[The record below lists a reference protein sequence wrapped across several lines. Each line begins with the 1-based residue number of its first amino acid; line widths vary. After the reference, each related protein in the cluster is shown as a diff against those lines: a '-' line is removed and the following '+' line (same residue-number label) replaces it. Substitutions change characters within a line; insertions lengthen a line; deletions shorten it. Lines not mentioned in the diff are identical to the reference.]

1 MFLRAIRIIFTVLY
15 RRLDRSISSKLP
27 LMWKMILFPIKLIPC
42 EAPLSVSFRKALEDL
57 GPIFVKIGQIL
68 STRKDL
74 FDLETLNELE
84 KLQDKVAPF
93 DTSLAI
99 EIIEKELGASLEETF
114 TSFNK
119 TPLAS
124 ASVAQIY
131 EAKLVCGNETSKDV
145 VLKVIRPNIKETI
158 KKDIELMKWLAK
170 ILRNLIPDSR
180 RLHLETVIE
189 DYERTLLNELDLRIE
204 LDNTKSLR
212 EKWEHSGKL
221 YVPEVYEDLSS
232 ERLMIMERVGG
243 VPVNSITS
251 FKENNVD
258 LRKLA
263 HLGVEIFFTQ
273 VFEHNFFHAD
283 MHPGN
288 VFVDITNPETPTY
301 IALDCAVVGSLN
313 EEDRLYLAK
322 NIYSFFHR
330 DYMEIARLHHESGWI
345 PEKTDVEEF
354 GRVIRN
360 AVDPYFNKPISEIS
374 LSNVLIN
381 LFNLAKTHKVE
392 IQPQLILLQKNLL
405 NIEGMGKQV
414 YPELNLWE
422 TAAPFIENWVKE
434 RIGIASIAK
443 RLKKKFPIWMETL
456 PELPEQVAKSISEI
470 KNIQNQQME
479 QTRQLKKLTKIM
491 EKRERDKSL
500 ILIGLAILAG
510 SSFFYWIY
518 INL

>member
-1 MFLRAIRIIFTVLY
+1 MFLRTIRIIFTALY

-27 LMWKMILFPIKLIPC
+27 LMWRMILFPIKLIPC
-42 EAPLSVSFRKALEDL
+42 NEPLSVSFRKALEDL
-57 GPIFVKIGQIL
+57 GPIFVKTGQIL

-74 FDLETLNELE
+74 FDLETLKELE

-99 EIIEKELGASLEETF
+99 KIIEKELDASLEQTF

-131 EAKLVCGNETSKDV
+131 EAKLVHGNEKSKDV
-145 VLKVIRPNIKETI
+145 VLKVIRPNIEKTI
-158 KKDIELMKWLAK
+158 KKDVELMKWLAK
-170 ILRNLIPDSR
+170 ILTSLIPDSK

-204 LDNTKSLR
+204 LANTKSLR

-243 VPVNSITS
+243 LPVNSIAS
-251 FKENNVD
+251 FKENDVD

-288 VFVDITNPETPTY
+288 VFVDITNPERPTY

-313 EEDRLYLAK
+313 EKDRLYLAK

-330 DYMEIARLHHESGWI
+330 DYIEIARLHHQSGWI
-345 PEKTDVEEF
+345 PKETDVEEF
-354 GRVIRN
+354 ARVIRN
-360 AVDPYFNKPISEIS
+360 VVDPYFNKPINEIS

-381 LFNLAKTHKVE
+381 LFHLAKTHKVE

-405 NIEGMGKQV
+405 NIEGMGRQV

-422 TAAPFIENWVKE
+422 TAAPFIENWVKD
-434 RIGIASIAK
+434 RIGAASIAK

-500 ILIGLAILAG
+500 ILLSLVTLVG

>member
-1 MFLRAIRIIFTVLY
+1 MFLRAIRIIFTALY

-27 LMWKMILFPIKLIPC
+27 LMWTVILSPIKLIPC
-42 EAPLSVSFRKALEDL
+42 KTPLSLSFREALEDL

-74 FDLETLNELE
+74 FDLETLIELE

-119 TPLAS
+119 IPLAS

-131 EAKLVCGNETSKDV
+131 EAKLVCGNEKSKDV
-145 VLKVIRPNIKETI
+145 VLKVIRPKIEETI

-170 ILRNLIPDSR
+170 ILRSLIPDSK

-204 LDNTKSLR
+204 LANTKSLR

-243 VPVNSITS
+243 LPVNSIAS
-251 FKENNVD
+251 FKENDVD

-288 VFVDITNPETPTY
+288 VFVDITNPERPTY

-313 EEDRLYLAK
+313 EKDRLYLAK

-330 DYMEIARLHHESGWI
+330 DYIEIARLHHQSGWI
-345 PEKTDVEEF
+345 PKETDVEEF
-354 GRVIRN
+354 ARVIRN
-360 AVDPYFNKPISEIS
+360 VVDPYFNKPINEIS

-381 LFNLAKTHKVE
+381 LFHLAKTHKVE

-405 NIEGMGKQV
+405 NIEGMGRQV

-422 TAAPFIENWVKE
+422 TAAPFIENWVKD
-434 RIGIASIAK
+434 RIGAASIAK

-500 ILIGLAILAG
+500 ILLSLVTLVG

>member
-1 MFLRAIRIIFTVLY
+1 MFFRAIRIIFIGLY
-15 RRLDRSISSKLP
+15 RRLDRYIDSKP
-27 LMWKMILFPIKLIPC
+27 SLMWRLIFSPLKLVPC
-42 EAPLSVSFRKALEDL
+42 KTPLPMSLRKALEDL
-57 GPIFVKIGQIL
+57 GPVFVKMGQIL

-93 DTSLAI
+93 DTGLAI

-119 TPLAS
+119 TPLAA

-131 EAKLVCGNETSKDV
+131 EAELICEDGIGADV
-145 VLKVIRPNIKETI
+145 VVKVIRPNIEKTI
-158 KKDIELMKWLAK
+158 KKDTELMKWLAK
-170 ILRNLIPDSR
+170 IFRRLVPDSK
-180 RLHLETVIE
+180 RLHLETVIA
-189 DYERTLLNELDLRIE
+189 DYERALLSELDLRIE
-204 LDNTKSLR
+204 SHNTKSLR
-212 EKWEHSGKL
+212 LNWEHSGKL
-221 YVPEVYEDLSS
+221 YVPQVHGNLSS
-232 ERLMIMERVGG
+232 ERLMIIERVKGL
-243 VPVNSITS
+243 PVNKITS
-251 FKENNVD
+251 FRENNVD

-288 VFVDITNPETPTY
+288 VFVDITDPENPTY
-301 IALDCAVVGSLN
+301 IALDCAIVGSLT

-345 PEKTDVEEF
+345 PEETDIVEF
-354 GRVIRN
+354 SRVIERV
-360 AVDPYFNKPISEIS
+360 VDPYFNKPISEIS
-374 LSNVLIN
+374 LSDVLIN
-381 LFNLAKTHKVE
+381 LFKLAKTYRVE

-405 NIEGMGKQV
+405 NIEGMGRQL

-422 TAAPFIENWVKE
+422 TAAPFMENWVRE
-434 RIGIASIAK
+434 RIGVASIAK
-443 RLKKKFPIWMETL
+443 RLKKKFPIWIEDL
-456 PELPEQVAKSISEI
+456 PELPEQVVRSISEI

-479 QTRQLKKLTKIM
+479 QTKYLRQLTRMM
-491 EKRERDKSL
+491 EKQEKNKRLTMQGFL
-500 ILIGLAILAG
+500 IVA
-510 SSFFYWIY
+510 SFSFFYWIY

>member
-1 MFLRAIRIIFTVLY
+1 
-15 RRLDRSISSKLP
+15 
-27 LMWKMILFPIKLIPC
+27 MILFPIKLIPC
-42 EAPLSVSFRKALEDL
+42 NEPLSVSFRKALEDL
-57 GPIFVKIGQIL
+57 GPIFVKTGQIL

-74 FDLETLNELE
+74 FDLETLKELE

-99 EIIEKELGASLEETF
+99 KIIEKELDASLEQTF

-131 EAKLVCGNETSKDV
+131 EAKLVHGNEKSKDV
-145 VLKVIRPNIKETI
+145 VLKVIRPNIEKTI
-158 KKDIELMKWLAK
+158 KKDVGLMKWLAK
-170 ILRNLIPDSR
+170 ILTSLIPDSK

-204 LDNTKSLR
+204 LANTKSLR

-243 VPVNSITS
+243 LPVNSIAS
-251 FKENNVD
+251 FKENDVD

-288 VFVDITNPETPTY
+288 VFVDITNPERPTY

-313 EEDRLYLAK
+313 EKDRLYLAK

-330 DYMEIARLHHESGWI
+330 DYIEIARLHHQSGWI
-345 PEKTDVEEF
+345 PKETDVEEF
-354 GRVIRN
+354 ARVIRN
-360 AVDPYFNKPISEIS
+360 VVDPYFNKPINEIS

-381 LFNLAKTHKVE
+381 LFHLAKTHKVE

-405 NIEGMGKQV
+405 NIEGMGRQV

-422 TAAPFIENWVKE
+422 TAAPFIENWVKD
-434 RIGIASIAK
+434 RIGAASIAK

-500 ILIGLAILAG
+500 ILLSLVTLVG

>member
-1 MFLRAIRIIFTVLY
+1 MFLRTIRIIFTALY

-27 LMWKMILFPIKLIPC
+27 LMWRMIFFPIKLIPC
-42 EAPLSVSFRKALEDL
+42 NEPLSVSFRKALEDL
-57 GPIFVKIGQIL
+57 GPIFVKTGQIL

-74 FDLETLNELE
+74 FDLETLKELE

-99 EIIEKELGASLEETF
+99 KIIEKELDASLEQTF

-131 EAKLVCGNETSKDV
+131 EAKLVHGNEKSKDV
-145 VLKVIRPNIKETI
+145 VLKVIRPNIEKTI
-158 KKDIELMKWLAK
+158 KKDVELMKWLAK
-170 ILRNLIPDSR
+170 ILTSLIPDSK

-204 LDNTKSLR
+204 LANTKSLR

-243 VPVNSITS
+243 LPVNSIAS
-251 FKENNVD
+251 FKENDVD

-288 VFVDITNPETPTY
+288 VFVDITNPERPTY

-313 EEDRLYLAK
+313 EKDRLYLAK

-330 DYMEIARLHHESGWI
+330 DYIEIARLHHQSGWI
-345 PEKTDVEEF
+345 PKETDVEEF
-354 GRVIRN
+354 ARVIRN
-360 AVDPYFNKPISEIS
+360 VVDPYFNKPINEIS

-381 LFNLAKTHKVE
+381 LFHLAKTHKVE

-405 NIEGMGKQV
+405 NIEGMGRQV

-422 TAAPFIENWVKE
+422 TAAPFIENWVKD
-434 RIGIASIAK
+434 RIGAASIAK

-470 KNIQNQQME
+470 KNIQIQQME
-479 QTRQLKKLTKIM
+479 QTRQLRKLTKIM

-500 ILIGLAILAG
+500 ILLGLAILAS

>member
-1 MFLRAIRIIFTVLY
+1 MQII
-15 RRLDRSISSKLP
+15 K
-27 LMWKMILFPIKLIPC
+27 
-42 EAPLSVSFRKALEDL
+42 
-57 GPIFVKIGQIL
+57 
-68 STRKDL
+68 
-74 FDLETLNELE
+74 
-84 KLQDKVAPF
+84 
-93 DTSLAI
+93 
-99 EIIEKELGASLEETF
+99 
-114 TSFNK
+114 
-119 TPLAS
+119 
-124 ASVAQIY
+124 
-131 EAKLVCGNETSKDV
+131 
-145 VLKVIRPNIKETI
+145 
-158 KKDIELMKWLAK
+158 
-170 ILRNLIPDSR
+170 

-243 VPVNSITS
+243 LPVNSIAS

-288 VFVDITNPETPTY
+288 VFVDITNPERPTY

-330 DYMEIARLHHESGWI
+330 DYMEIARLHHQSGWI
-345 PEKTDVEEF
+345 PKETDVEEF
-354 GRVIRN
+354 ARVIRN
-360 AVDPYFNKPISEIS
+360 VVDPYFNKPINEIS

-381 LFNLAKTHKVE
+381 LFHLAKTHKVE

-405 NIEGMGKQV
+405 NICRFSQA
-414 YPELNLWE
+414 
-422 TAAPFIENWVKE
+422 T
-434 RIGIASIAK
+434 
-443 RLKKKFPIWMETL
+443 
-456 PELPEQVAKSISEI
+456 
-470 KNIQNQQME
+470 
-479 QTRQLKKLTKIM
+479 KL
-491 EKRERDKSL
+491 
-500 ILIGLAILAG
+500 
-510 SSFFYWIY
+510 
-518 INL
+518 

>member
-1 MFLRAIRIIFTVLY
+1 MFLRTIRIIFTALY

-27 LMWKMILFPIKLIPC
+27 LMWRMILFPIKLIPC
-42 EAPLSVSFRKALEDL
+42 NEPLSVSFRKALEDL
-57 GPIFVKIGQIL
+57 GPIFVKTGQIL

-74 FDLETLNELE
+74 FDLETLKELE

-99 EIIEKELGASLEETF
+99 KIIEKELDASLEQTF

-131 EAKLVCGNETSKDV
+131 EAKLVRGNEKSKDV
-145 VLKVIRPNIKETI
+145 VLKVIRPNIEKTI
-158 KKDIELMKWLAK
+158 KKDVELMKWLAK
-170 ILRNLIPDSR
+170 ILRSLIPDSK

-204 LDNTKSLR
+204 LANTKSLR

-243 VPVNSITS
+243 LPVNSIAS
-251 FKENNVD
+251 FKENDVD

-288 VFVDITNPETPTY
+288 VFVDITNPERPTY

-313 EEDRLYLAK
+313 EKDRLYLAK

-330 DYMEIARLHHESGWI
+330 DYIEIARLHHQSGWI
-345 PEKTDVEEF
+345 PKETDVEEF
-354 GRVIRN
+354 ARVIRN
-360 AVDPYFNKPISEIS
+360 VVDPYFNKPINEIS

-381 LFNLAKTHKVE
+381 LFHLAKTHKVE

-405 NIEGMGKQV
+405 NIEGMGRQV

-422 TAAPFIENWVKE
+422 TAAPFIENWVKD
-434 RIGIASIAK
+434 RIGAASIAK

-500 ILIGLAILAG
+500 ILLSLVTLVG

>member
-1 MFLRAIRIIFTVLY
+1 
-15 RRLDRSISSKLP
+15 
-27 LMWKMILFPIKLIPC
+27 MILFPIKLIPC
-42 EAPLSVSFRKALEDL
+42 NEPLSVSFRKALEDL
-57 GPIFVKIGQIL
+57 GPIFVKTGQIL

-74 FDLETLNELE
+74 FDLETLKELE

-99 EIIEKELGASLEETF
+99 KIIEKELDASLEQTF

-131 EAKLVCGNETSKDV
+131 EAKLVHGNEKSKDV
-145 VLKVIRPNIKETI
+145 VLKVIRPNIEKTI
-158 KKDIELMKWLAK
+158 KKDVELMKWLAK
-170 ILRNLIPDSR
+170 ILTSLIPDSK

-204 LDNTKSLR
+204 LANTKSLR

-243 VPVNSITS
+243 LPVNSIAS
-251 FKENNVD
+251 FKENDVD

-288 VFVDITNPETPTY
+288 VFVDITNPERPTY

-313 EEDRLYLAK
+313 EKDRLYLAK

-330 DYMEIARLHHESGWI
+330 DYIEIARLHHQSGWI
-345 PEKTDVEEF
+345 PKETDVEEF
-354 GRVIRN
+354 ARVIRN
-360 AVDPYFNKPISEIS
+360 VVDPYFNKPINEIS

-381 LFNLAKTHKVE
+381 LFHLAKTHKVE

-405 NIEGMGKQV
+405 NIEGMGRQV

-422 TAAPFIENWVKE
+422 TAAPFIENWVKD
-434 RIGIASIAK
+434 RIGAASIAK

-470 KNIQNQQME
+470 KNIQIQQME
-479 QTRQLKKLTKIM
+479 QTRQLRKLTKIM

-500 ILIGLAILAG
+500 ILLSLVTLVG